1 MGIQAKRLADL
12 LTATRLLIA
21 GLILWMGVVGGPAA
35 LGSAVTALVFGW
47 LTDLLD
53 GPLARRDPRA
63 LHTWLG
69 DNDLAADVAVAF
81 ALTAYMGLS
90 GYFPLSLALLY
101 LLLTT
106 LAMER
111 TRSAELGWAVQAPP
125 YGAILY
131 LALRH
136 TPLQGALAL
145 AYIGFVLIAT
155 WPRFPHQ
162 TLPQFLEGMK
172 ALLRRRP

>member
-1 MGIQAKRLADL
+1 MGIQTKRLADL

-21 GLILWMGVVGGPAA
+21 GLILWIGIVGGAAA
-35 LGSAVTALVFGW
+35 LGSVVTALVFGW

-63 LHTWLG
+63 LRTWLG

-81 ALTAYMGLS
+81 ALTVYLGLS
-90 GYFPLSLALLY
+90 DYVPLPLALLY

-131 LALRH
+131 LALRY
-136 TPLQGALAL
+136 TPLHGTLAL

-155 WPRFPHQ
+155 WPRFPRQ

-172 ALLRRRP
+172 ALLRRKS